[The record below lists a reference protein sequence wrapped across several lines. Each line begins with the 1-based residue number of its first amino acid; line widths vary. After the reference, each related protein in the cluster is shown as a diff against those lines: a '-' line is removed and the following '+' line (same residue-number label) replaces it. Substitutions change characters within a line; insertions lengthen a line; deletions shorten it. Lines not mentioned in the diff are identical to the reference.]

1 MKLTRRQAAGA
12 LTGVLGLAQA
22 KPEQQSTAPKPRE
35 VHAVWAGA
43 GDAGT
48 SVETVRAFVQQLK
61 RANIHKV
68 VMGVKEG
75 NGSVVWHSRRFPQL
89 ISARYR
95 DFDLVEHLTQEAH
108 DQGIEVHA
116 WLIDFYE
123 GQNGAAYRAHPEWA
137 QLNAEGKATNS
148 EKLLDNDKLP
158 NRAYNA
164 VWMCPAQRPGYTDQ
178 WLLPLI
184 EELVA
189 NYAIDGIHHD
199 YVRYAGDVA
208 PDSYC
213 FCDHCLQ
220 NLPRHALL
228 HWETGL
234 GERQQVEIVRPR
246 LEANWEAT
254 PDMLP
259 AGWPAMN
266 RREKAD
272 FILNGR
278 TIPGG
283 PPDMRYFFYEYRAGQ
298 IARFVREA
306 HERSKGIN
314 PKIQMTAAVFKNP
327 IQSGRYLGQKWSEW
341 NPWIDAYMPMS
352 YRSHFLG
359 DFDTYCAH
367 LTEITKRQM
376 EWTRHERPLYA
387 GIYTS
392 DLYTEEAGSR
402 TYPPI
407 KLVHAIEAARAAKP
421 DGIVIFSAGSLKS
434 QGLWTQLED
443 VFQGA

>member
-1 MKLTRRQAAGA
+1 MKLTRRQVAGA
-12 LTGVLGLAQA
+12 FTGAVGLAQA
-22 KPEQQSTAPKPRE
+22 RPQPPSPAAPRE

-48 SVETVRAFVQQLK
+48 TVDSVRAFVAQLR

-68 VMGVKEG
+68 VMGCKEG
-75 NGSVVWHSRRFPQL
+75 DGSVVWRSKRFPQL
-89 ISARYR
+89 ISPRYR
-95 DFDLVEHLTQEAH
+95 DFDLVENLVRECH

-123 GQNGAAYRAHPEWA
+123 SQNGAAFRAHPEWA
-137 QLNAEGKATNS
+137 QRNAEGSSTNS
-148 EKLLDNDKLP
+148 EKLLDADNLP
-158 NRAYNA
+158 NRAYPN

-213 FCDHCLQ
+213 FCDYCLK
-220 NLPRHALL
+220 NIPRHALL

-259 AGWPAMN
+259 AGWEKMN

-278 TIPGG
+278 TIAGG
-283 PPDMRYFFYEYRAGQ
+283 PPDMRYFFYDYRTEQ
-298 IARFVREA
+298 VARFVREA
-306 HERSKGIN
+306 HERSKRIN
-314 PKIQMTAAVFKNP
+314 ARIQMTAAVFKNP
-327 IQSGRYLGQKWSEW
+327 IQSGRYLGQKWSDW
-341 NPWIDAYMPMS
+341 NSWIDAYMPMS
-352 YRSHFLG
+352 YRGHFLG
-359 DFDTYCAH
+359 DFDTYCSH
-367 LTEITKRQM
+367 LAEITTRQM

-392 DLYTEEAGSR
+392 DLYKEEAGTK
-402 TYPPI
+402 TYPPA
-407 KLVHAIEAARAAKP
+407 KLTRAIEAARAAKP

-434 QGLWTQLED
+434 QGLWPQLEAA
-443 VFQGA
+443 FKS